1 MQDCLDSYGEGEKR
15 EIKTGGC
22 HGGQGNQYFRY
33 DLNTM
38 QIYHGVKRNHHCVE
52 VEIKTQSVFVTHC
65 DESKITQRWKWGFV
79 NETNV
84 RNWLSYGS
92 KLTDEQEIID
102 LS

>member
-1 MQDCLDSYGEGEKR
+1 MQVCFDSYDGGEKASV
-15 EIKTGGC
+15 KTGGC

-52 VEIKTQSVFVTHC
+52 VDIGTQSVYVADC
-65 DESKITQRWKWGFV
+65 DEKKDTQKWKWGFV
-79 NETNV
+79 NETNIA
-84 RNWLSYGS
+84 NWLHYGS
-92 KLTDEQEIID
+92 KITDDQEIKD